1 MLPHTYDAFG
11 LRHDDRVEA
20 YGVAERERAALHVRR
35 ARRMERWA
43 LRSVRL
49 SRHLDRLARVQRAR
63 LS

>member
-11 LRHDDRVEA
+11 LRHDDRVAA
-20 YGVAERERAALHVRR
+20 YVAAERERAALHVRR
-35 ARRMERWA
+35 ALRMERWA
-43 LRSVRL
+43 RWSVRL

>member
-11 LRHDDRVEA
+11 LRHDDRAEA
-20 YGVAERERAALHVRR
+20 HDAAERQRTALHVLR

-43 LRSVRL
+43 RRSVRL
-49 SRHLDRLARVQRAR
+49 SRHLDRLAGVQRAR